1 MSSHDKYTV
10 ELKPSELDIEQAYFD
25 YPQLKNLLENSL
37 YDDGGFYILNNNK
50 MFDDDKRPS
59 ICQHKIILD
68 EKQNIEIKTI
78 KVLLSKR
85 FNKNKDNSK
94 SSETH
99 KGKKWKYLDWSTKPD
114 NVYGKKQID
123 IDCSVYPSEDIF
135 NRGHLIADSI
145 IDYCDE
151 FDYYK
156 REDFVMITNWCNRA
170 NTNHKT
176 KKACG
181 MFYFENVILN
191 TLQKGIDVEYRVTP
205 IFKKNSEEGAEQEF
219 EYLPRGVIL
228 EAKTPNKESFEVE
241 DDDIIMNEFNVFIPN
256 AQNGLDINYKTGS
269 IKATSSLTEANAS
282 PADPIKKLP
291 EHIIK
296 DALSTIAT
304 YPKVEEQANLS
315 RIAAATSVLK
325 NKEIAQLSMKIDSVI
340 EQSGLTRFSEHYK
353 ELFNSLNKTSQII
366 STLTQSIATDSLLEL
381 RRQLSNLSEVVK
393 DALTPYTEEERK
405 SIIAKVESFADKG
418 WVIFFQNRAVV
429 NQLLLD
435 DTEDIEVEWLD
446 NLKEIIADTSN
457 IEYLAKSQCF
467 SYHLIQSMAMSY
479 SEQNYYAA
487 YTLASLAID
496 GVLNRLAEPLSSDAD
511 KRTAVG
517 HRAIRKI
524 DEQISPGEKTVF
536 DYGLLHWCYN
546 FFADT
551 QRFTINYPNRHMIG
565 HGRWDDEISE
575 EEFLKLFNVL
585 LYLEES
591 FDYWAGIIDENC

>member
-10 ELKPSELDIEQAYFD
+10 ELKPSKLDIKQAYFD
-25 YPQLKNLLENSL
+25 YHELKNLLGNSS

-50 MFDDDKRPS
+50 MFDDDKCPS
-59 ICQHKIILD
+59 FYQHKIILD

-85 FNKNKDNSK
+85 FNKNKDNSE
-94 SSETH
+94 SFETH
-99 KGKKWKYLDWSTKPD
+99 KGKKGKYLDWSTKPD
-114 NVYGKKQID
+114 NVYGKQQID
-123 IDCSVYPSEDIF
+123 IDCSVYSSEDIF

-151 FDYYK
+151 FNYYK

-228 EAKTPNKESFEVE
+228 EAKTPNREAFEVE
-241 DDDIIMNEFNVFIPN
+241 DDDVIMNEFNVFIPN
-256 AQNGLDINYKTGS
+256 AQKGLDINYKTGS
-269 IKATSSLTEANAS
+269 IKANSSLTEVNVS

-304 YPKVEEQANLS
+304 HPKVAEQANLS
-315 RIAAATSVLK
+315 RIAVATSVLK
-325 NKEIAQLSMKIDSVI
+325 NKEIAQLSKKIDSAI
-340 EQSGLTRFSEHYK
+340 EQSGLKRFSEQNK
-353 ELFNSLNKTSQII
+353 ELFKSLNKTSQII
-366 STLTQSIATDSLLEL
+366 STLTQSIATDSLVEL

-405 SIIAKVESFADKG
+405 RIIAKVESFADKG
-418 WVIFFQNRAVV
+418 WVIFFQDRAVV

-435 DTEDIEVEWLD
+435 DTEAIEVEWLD
-446 NLKEIIADTSN
+446 NLKEIIVDTSD

-487 YTLASLAID
+487 YALASLAID

-511 KRTAVG
+511 KMIAVG

-524 DEQISPGEKTVF
+524 NKQISPGEKTVF

-585 LYLEES
+585 LYLEEN
-591 FDYWAGIIDENC
+591 FDYWAGIIDER

>member
-10 ELKPSELDIEQAYFD
+10 ELKPSKLDIKQAYFD
-25 YPQLKNLLENSL
+25 YPQLNNLLVNSL
-37 YDDGGFYILNNNK
+37 YDDGGFYILNDNK
-50 MFDDDKRPS
+50 MFDDDKWPC

-85 FNKNKDNSK
+85 FNKNKDNSE

-99 KGKKWKYLDWSTKPD
+99 KEKKGKYLDWSTKPD
-114 NVYGKKQID
+114 NAYGKQQID
-123 IDCSVYPSEDIF
+123 IDCSVYSSEDIF

-145 IDYCDE
+145 IAYCDE
-151 FDYYK
+151 FDYRK
-156 REDFVMITNWCNRA
+156 RENFVMITNWCNRA
-170 NTNHKT
+170 NTKHKT
-176 KKACG
+176 GKACG

-191 TLQKGIDVEYRVTP
+191 TLEKGIDVEYRVTP
-205 IFKKNSEEGAEQEF
+205 IFKKNSEGAEQEF

-228 EAKTPNKESFEVE
+228 EAKTPNKEAFEVE
-241 DDDIIMNEFNVFIPN
+241 EDDVIMNEFNVFIPN
-256 AQNGLDINYKTGS
+256 AQKGLDINYKTGS
-269 IKATSSLTEANAS
+269 IKANSSLTEVNVS
-282 PADPIKKLP
+282 PADPIKKLSK
-291 EHIIK
+291 HIIK

-304 YPKVEEQANLS
+304 YPKVAEQANLS
-315 RIAAATSVLK
+315 RIAAATSLLK
-325 NKEIAQLSMKIDSVI
+325 NKEIAQLPKKINSMI
-340 EQSGLTRFSEHYK
+340 EQSGSKRFLEQNK
-353 ELFNSLNKTSQII
+353 ELFKSLNKMSQI
-366 STLTQSIATDSLLEL
+366 LEQSIATDYRIEL
-381 RRQLSNLSEVVK
+381 RRQLLNLSEVVK
-393 DALTPYTEEERK
+393 NALTPYTEEERK
-405 SIIAKVESFADKG
+405 GIIAKVESFADKG
-418 WVIFFQNRAVV
+418 WVIFFQDRAVV

-435 DTEDIEVEWLD
+435 DTEEIEVEWLD

-457 IEYLAKSQCF
+457 VEYLAKSQYF

-496 GVLNRLAEPLSSDAD
+496 GALNRLAEPLSSDAD
-511 KRTAVG
+511 KMIAVG

-524 DEQISPGEKTVF
+524 NKQISPGEKTVF

-585 LYLEES
+585 LYLEEN
-591 FDYWAGIIDENC
+591 FDYWAGIIDER

>member
-1 MSSHDKYTV
+1 MSSSDKYTV
-10 ELKPSELDIEQAYFD
+10 ELKPSELDIKRAYLD
-25 YPQLKNLLENSL
+25 YPKLKNLLENSL
-37 YDDGGFYILNNNK
+37 DDDGGFYILNNNK
-50 MFDDDKRPS
+50 MFDDDKWPS
-59 ICQHKIILD
+59 ICQHKVILD

-85 FNKNKDNSK
+85 FNNNKDNSE
-94 SSETH
+94 SSKTH
-99 KGKKWKYLDWSTKPD
+99 KEKKGKYLDWSTKPD

-123 IDCSVYPSEDIF
+123 IDCSVYSSEDIF

-228 EAKTPNKESFEVE
+228 EAKTPNKEAFEVE

-282 PADPIKKLP
+282 HADPIKKLP
-291 EHIIK
+291 KHIIK

-304 YPKVEEQANLS
+304 YPKVAEQANLS
-315 RIAAATSVLK
+315 RIAAATSLLK
-325 NKEIAQLSMKIDSVI
+325 NKEIAQLPKKINSMI
-340 EQSGLTRFSEHYK
+340 EQSGSKRFLEQNK
-353 ELFNSLNKTSQII
+353 ELFKSLNKMSQI
-366 STLTQSIATDSLLEL
+366 LEQSIATDYRIEL
-381 RRQLSNLSEVVK
+381 RRQLLNLSEVVK
-393 DALTPYTEEERK
+393 NALTPYTEEERK
-405 SIIAKVESFADKG
+405 GIIAKVESFADKG
-418 WVIFFQNRAVV
+418 WVIFFQDRAVV

-435 DTEDIEVEWLD
+435 DTEEIEVEWLD

-457 IEYLAKSQCF
+457 VEYLAKSQCF

-591 FDYWAGIIDENC
+591 FDYWAGIIDER

>member
-1 MSSHDKYTV
+1 MSSRDKYTV
-10 ELKPSELDIEQAYFD
+10 ELKPSVLDIKQAYLD
-25 YPQLKNLLENSL
+25 YPKLKNLLENSL

-50 MFDDDKRPS
+50 MFDYDKWPS

-68 EKQNIEIKTI
+68 GKQNIEIKTI

-85 FNKNKDNSK
+85 FYKNKDNSEV
-94 SSETH
+94 SETH
-99 KGKKWKYLDWSTKPD
+99 KDKKGKYLEWTIKPD
-114 NVYGKKQID
+114 NVYGKQQID
-123 IDCSVYPSEDIF
+123 IDYSVCPSEDIF

-145 IDYCDE
+145 IDYCEE
-151 FDYYK
+151 FDYRK
-156 REDFVMITNWCNRA
+156 RENFVMITNWCNRA

-176 KKACG
+176 GKACG

-340 EQSGLTRFSEHYK
+340 EQSGLTRFSEQNK

-405 SIIAKVESFADKG
+405 RIIAKVESFADKG
-418 WVIFFQNRAVV
+418 WVIFFQDRAVV
-429 NQLLLD
+429 NQFLLD
-435 DTEDIEVEWLD
+435 DTEEIEVEWLD

-467 SYHLIQSMAMSY
+467 SYHLIQSMTMSY

-496 GVLNRLAEPLSSDAD
+496 GALNRLAEPLSSDAD

-524 DEQISPGEKTVF
+524 DELISPGEKTVF

-585 LYLEES
+585 LYLEEN

>member
-1 MSSHDKYTV
+1 MM
-10 ELKPSELDIEQAYFD
+10 I
-25 YPQLKNLLENSL
+25 N
-37 YDDGGFYILNNNK
+37 G
-50 MFDDDKRPS
+50 PS

-68 EKQNIEIKTI
+68 EIQNIEIKTI
-78 KVLLSKR
+78 KVLLSKQ
-85 FNKNKDNSK
+85 FYKNKDNSEV
-94 SSETH
+94 SETH
-99 KGKKWKYLDWSTKPD
+99 KDKKGKYLEWTIKPD
-114 NVYGKKQID
+114 NVYGKQQID
-123 IDCSVYPSEDIF
+123 IDCSVCHSEDNF

-145 IDYCDE
+145 IGYCDE
-151 FDYYK
+151 FDYRK

-170 NTNHKT
+170 NTNHKNR
-176 KKACG
+176 KACG

-191 TLQKGIDVEYRVTP
+191 TLEKGIDVEYRVTP
-205 IFKKNSEEGAEQEF
+205 IFKKNSEGAEQEF

-228 EAKTPNKESFEVE
+228 EAKTPNKEAFEVE

-256 AQNGLDINYKTGS
+256 TQNGLDINYKTGS

-282 PADPIKKLP
+282 HADPIKKLP

-315 RIAAATSVLK
+315 RIAAATSLLK
-325 NKEIAQLSMKIDSVI
+325 NKEIAQLPKKIDSMI
-340 EQSGLTRFSEHYK
+340 EQSDLKRVLEQNK
-353 ELFNSLNKTSQII
+353 ELFKSLNKMSQI
-366 STLTQSIATDSLLEL
+366 LGQSIATDYLVEL

-393 DALTPYTEEERK
+393 NALTPYTEEERK
-405 SIIAKVESFADKG
+405 RIIAKVESFADKG

-435 DTEDIEVEWLD
+435 DTEGIEVEWLD

-457 IEYLAKSQCF
+457 IEFLAKSQCF

-496 GVLNRLAEPLSSDAD
+496 GALNRLAEPLSSDAD
-511 KRTAVG
+511 RMTAVG
-517 HRAIRKI
+517 HRAIKKI
-524 DEQISPGEKTVF
+524 DNQISPVEKTVF

-551 QRFTINYPNRHMIG
+551 QRFTINYPSRHMIG

-585 LYLEES
+585 LYLEDN
-591 FDYWAGIIDENC
+591 FDYWAGIVDENC

>member
-1 MSSHDKYTV
+1 MSRSDKYIV
-10 ELKPSELDIEQAYFD
+10 ELKPSELDIKQAYLD
-25 YPQLKNLLENSL
+25 YPKLKNLLENSS

-50 MFDDDKRPS
+50 MFDDDKWPS

-85 FNKNKDNSK
+85 FNKNKDNSE

-99 KGKKWKYLDWSTKPD
+99 KEKKGKYLDWSTKPD
-114 NVYGKKQID
+114 NAYGKQQID
-123 IDCSVYPSEDIF
+123 IDCSVYSSEDIF

-145 IDYCDE
+145 IAYCDE
-151 FDYYK
+151 FDYRK
-156 REDFVMITNWCNRA
+156 RENFVMITNWCNRA
-170 NTNHKT
+170 NTKHKT
-176 KKACG
+176 GKACG

-191 TLQKGIDVEYRVTP
+191 TLEKGIDVEYRVTP
-205 IFKKNSEEGAEQEF
+205 IFKKNSEGAEQEF

-228 EAKTPNKESFEVE
+228 EAKTPNKEAFEVE
-241 DDDIIMNEFNVFIPN
+241 EDDVIMNEFNVFIPN
-256 AQNGLDINYKTGS
+256 AQKGLDINYKTGS
-269 IKATSSLTEANAS
+269 IKANSSLTEVNVS
-282 PADPIKKLP
+282 PADPIKKLSK
-291 EHIIK
+291 HIIK

-304 YPKVEEQANLS
+304 YPKVAEQANLS
-315 RIAAATSVLK
+315 RIAAATSLLK
-325 NKEIAQLSMKIDSVI
+325 NKEIAQLPKKINSMI
-340 EQSGLTRFSEHYK
+340 EQSGSKRFLEQNK
-353 ELFNSLNKTSQII
+353 ELFKSLNKMSQI
-366 STLTQSIATDSLLEL
+366 LEQSIATDYRIEL
-381 RRQLSNLSEVVK
+381 RRQLLNLSEVVK
-393 DALTPYTEEERK
+393 NALTPYTEEERK
-405 SIIAKVESFADKG
+405 GIIAKVESFADKG
-418 WVIFFQNRAVV
+418 WVIFFQDRAVV

-435 DTEDIEVEWLD
+435 DTEEIEVEWLD

-457 IEYLAKSQCF
+457 VEYLAKSQYF

-496 GVLNRLAEPLSSDAD
+496 GALNRLAEPLSSDAD
-511 KRTAVG
+511 KMIAVG

-524 DEQISPGEKTVF
+524 NKQISPGEKTVF

-585 LYLEES
+585 LYLEEN
-591 FDYWAGIIDENC
+591 FDYWAGIIDER

>member
-1 MSSHDKYTV
+1 MSSRDKYTV
-10 ELKPSELDIEQAYFD
+10 ELKPSVLDIKQAYFD
-25 YPQLKNLLENSL
+25 YPELKNLLENSS
-37 YDDGGFYILNNNK
+37 YDNGGFFILNNNM
-50 MFDDDKRPS
+50 MFDDDKWPS
-59 ICQHKIILD
+59 ICQLKIILD

-85 FNKNKDNSK
+85 FNKNKDNSE

-99 KGKKWKYLDWSTKPD
+99 KGKKGKYLDWSTKPD
-114 NVYGKKQID
+114 NVYGNKQID
-123 IDCSVYPSEDIF
+123 IDCSVYSSEDIF

-205 IFKKNSEEGAEQEF
+205 IFKKNSEGAEQEF

-228 EAKTPNKESFEVE
+228 EAKTPNREAFEVE
-241 DDDIIMNEFNVFIPN
+241 DDDVIMNEFNVFIPN
-256 AQNGLDINYKTGS
+256 AQKGLEINYKTGT
-269 IKATSSLTEANAS
+269 IKATSSLTEANVS

-304 YPKVEEQANLS
+304 HLKVAEQANLS
-315 RIAAATSVLK
+315 RIAVATSVLK
-325 NKEIAQLSMKIDSVI
+325 NKEIAQLSKKIDSVI
-340 EQSGLTRFSEHYK
+340 EQSGLKRFSEQNK
-353 ELFNSLNKTSQII
+353 ELFKSLNKTSQII

-393 DALTPYTEEERK
+393 DAPYTEEERK
-405 SIIAKVESFADKG
+405 RIIAKVESFADKG

-487 YTLASLAID
+487 YTLASIAID
-496 GVLNRLAEPLSSDAD
+496 GALNRLAEPLSSDAD
-511 KRTAVG
+511 KKTAVG
-517 HRAIRKI
+517 HRALRKI

-536 DYGLLHWCYN
+536 DYGLLHWCYK

-551 QRFTINYPNRHMIG
+551 QRFTINYPNRHMIL
-565 HGRWDDEISE
+565 HGRWDHEISE

-585 LYLEES
+585 LYLVEN
-591 FDYWAGIIDENC
+591 FDYWEGIIDEKF

>member
-10 ELKPSELDIEQAYFD
+10 ELKPSKLDIKQAYFD
-25 YPQLKNLLENSL
+25 YPQLKNLLVNSL
-37 YDDGGFYILNNNK
+37 YDDGGFYILNDYK
-50 MFDDDKRPS
+50 MFDDDKWPG

-99 KGKKWKYLDWSTKPD
+99 KGKKGKYLDWSTKPD

-340 EQSGLTRFSEHYK
+340 EQSGLTRFSEQNK
-353 ELFNSLNKTSQII
+353 ELFNSLNNTSQII
-366 STLTQSIATDSLLEL
+366 STLTQSIAIDSLLEL

-418 WVIFFQNRAVV
+418 WVIFFQDRAVV

-435 DTEDIEVEWLD
+435 DTEEIEVEWLD
-446 NLKEIIADTSN
+446 NLKEIIADASN
-457 IEYLAKSQCF
+457 IEYLAKSPCF

-479 SEQNYYAA
+479 AEQNYYAA

-496 GVLNRLAEPLSSDAD
+496 GALNRLAEPLSSDAD

-517 HRAIRKI
+517 YRAIGKI

-591 FDYWAGIIDENC
+591 FDCWAGIIDER

>member
-1 MSSHDKYTV
+1 MYS
-10 ELKPSELDIEQAYFD
+10 
-25 YPQLKNLLENSL
+25 
-37 YDDGGFYILNNNK
+37 
-50 MFDDDKRPS
+50 
-59 ICQHKIILD
+59 
-68 EKQNIEIKTI
+68 
-78 KVLLSKR
+78 
-85 FNKNKDNSK
+85 
-94 SSETH
+94 
-99 KGKKWKYLDWSTKPD
+99 
-114 NVYGKKQID
+114 
-123 IDCSVYPSEDIF
+123 SEDIF

-145 IDYCDE
+145 IAYCDE
-151 FDYYK
+151 FDYRK
-156 REDFVMITNWCNRA
+156 RENFVMITNWCNRA
-170 NTNHKT
+170 NTKHKT
-176 KKACG
+176 GKACG

-191 TLQKGIDVEYRVTP
+191 TLEKGIDVEYRVTP
-205 IFKKNSEEGAEQEF
+205 IFKKNLEEGAEQEF

-282 PADPIKKLP
+282 HANPIKKLP

-296 DALSTIAT
+296 DTLSTIAT

-315 RIAAATSVLK
+315 RIAAATSMLK
-325 NKEIAQLSMKIDSVI
+325 NKEIAQLPKKIDSMI
-340 EQSGLTRFSEHYK
+340 EQSDLKRVLDQNK
-353 ELFNSLNKTSQII
+353 ELFKSLNKMSQI
-366 STLTQSIATDSLLEL
+366 LGQSIATDYLVEL

-393 DALTPYTEEERK
+393 NALTPYTEEERER
-405 SIIAKVESFADKG
+405 IIAKVESFADKG
-418 WVIFFQNRAVV
+418 WVIFFQDRAVV

-435 DTEDIEVEWLD
+435 DTKDIEVEWLD
-446 NLKEIIADTSN
+446 NLKEIIVDTSD

-551 QRFTINYPNRHMIG
+551 KRFTINYPNRHMIG

-585 LYLEES
+585 LYLEEN
-591 FDYWAGIIDENC
+591 FDYWAGIIDER